1 MTTRVRVTPLI
12 AFAAIFIALTLA
24 MPALA
29 PIFSRAFPEV
39 SPPVYSRESFFILFL
54 SHAVF
59 VALSGLIST
68 VVGVSVGIGVTR
80 RGGGDFRPIVNTL
93 AVIGQTFPPAAVLA
107 LAVPAVGFGATPT
120 IIALTLYGL
129 LPILQNT
136 IAGIES
142 VPANVREAAEGSG
155 LSPLQVLRAVEL
167 PLAAPSIL
175 TGIRVSVIIA
185 IGTAT
190 IGSTVGA
197 LTLGAPIISGLY
209 SEKLSWVIQGAAA
222 VGLFAIVT
230 DMAFGVLIRWV
241 TARRQ

>member
-1 MTTRVRVTPLI
+1 MAGRVRLMPLLLL
-12 AFAAIFIALTLA
+12 AAVFIALTLA

-29 PIFSRAFPEV
+29 PVFSRAFPDV
-39 SPPVYSRESFFILFL
+39 SPPIYPRESFFILLL
-54 SHAVF
+54 SHAGF
-59 VALSGLIST
+59 VAFSGLIST
-68 VVGVSVGIGVTR
+68 LIGVSVGIGVTR
-80 RGGGDFRPIVNTL
+80 RGGAEFRPIVNTL

-107 LAVPAVGFGATPT
+107 LAVPAVGFGAVPT
-120 IIALTLYGL
+120 IIALTLYGV

-136 IAGIES
+136 IAGVES

-155 LSPLQVLRAVEL
+155 LSPFQVLRAVEL

-175 TGIRVSVIIA
+175 TGIRISVIIA

-209 SEKLSWVIQGAAA
+209 SEKLSWVIQGAAV

-230 DMAFGVLIRWV
+230 DMAFGVLIRWMS
-241 TARRQ
+241 TRR